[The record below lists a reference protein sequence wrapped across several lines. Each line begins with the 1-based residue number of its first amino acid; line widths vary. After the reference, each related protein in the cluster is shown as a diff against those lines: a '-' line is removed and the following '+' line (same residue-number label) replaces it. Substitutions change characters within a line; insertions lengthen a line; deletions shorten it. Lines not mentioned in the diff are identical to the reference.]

1 MWGSFRGKKEL
12 TPYFGCKGLF
22 RDKIDFQQHYLWLE
36 GAFKEISP
44 PPGIIVGGGILE
56 AKRNLPPALFLVRG
70 GFLESKRT
78 SPLVEVTRLGGGAFS
93 RQREPFLR
101 II

>member
-44 PPGIIVGGGILE
+44 PPGYYRWRWNFRG
-56 AKRNLPPALFLVRG
+56 KRNLPPALFLVRG

-93 RQREPFLR
+93 RQKEPFLR